1 MVLKAVLFDLG
12 FTLTKTVSFPEI
24 YRRILARFGVTA
36 SLDDIVRAQKET
48 ESEFDMSTYDE
59 NFLLNVLE
67 KENLPL
73 RKEAVKILRKNEST
87 LERAVEKLFSVS
99 SPFGLKNQILLE
111 NIKIIEEADLK
122 EAEDILIAFS
132 KNKFFWNKDLRREA
146 SKILGQW
153 NERRN

>member
-1 MVLKAVLFDLG
+1 
-12 FTLTKTVSFPEI
+12 
-24 YRRILARFGVTA
+24 
-36 SLDDIVRAQKET
+36 
-48 ESEFDMSTYDE
+48 MSTYDE
-59 NFLLNVLE
+59 NFLLDILE

-73 RKEAVKILRKNEST
+73 RKEAVKILRKNESI
-87 LERAVEKLFSVS
+87 LDKAVEKLFSVS

-132 KNKFFWNKDLRREA
+132 KNKFFWNKDLKREA
-146 SKILGQW
+146 SKILEQW